1 MTTTTLFWLF
11 ALALAAVTLAALVLP
26 LLRRHGALP
35 PEEESA
41 AVAVFRDHQ
50 RQVEADFTAGTIT
63 AQERDAALEDLV
75 GRFGVELAVPPEA
88 TVPPRS
94 DRPQWVS
101 AVVIVAVLPILAGG
115 LYFVVGNPQA
125 ITAPKSSP
133 EAVAD
138 DPQLVAMVDAL
149 AKRLKENPDDGDG
162 WAMLGRSYRALGRFE
177 ASALAFGEAAKRLP
191 PNAALFTDWAESIT
205 RAQGGSLAGEP
216 TELLQRALA
225 LDPTY
230 QKALAMNGAA
240 AMERN
245 DPATAVAMWKRLR
258 ATLPADSP
266 EAAQIDKVVAQL
278 EASHKGGTPGPAGA
292 PATAASAAPAAK
304 PAPMANAAPT
314 PAPAAK
320 PPPMANAAPA
330 AGAVPAGQ
338 TVEGRVEV
346 DPKLAARVAPGD
358 TVFIFA
364 RDPDGSRMPL
374 AALKL
379 SAGELPKAF
388 ALTDAMA
395 MSAGTTISA
404 AKRVVIE
411 ARISKSG
418 EATLR
423 SGDLAGTSAPVA
435 PGTRDVRIVIDRVSP

>member
-1 MTTTTLFWLF
+1 MTSTPLFWLF

-41 AVAVFRDHQ
+41 AAAIFRDHR

-63 AQERDAALEDLV
+63 AAERDAALEDLV
-75 GRFGVELAVPPEA
+75 GRFGVELAAAPESA
-88 TVPPRS
+88 ARPRS
-94 DRPQWVS
+94 DRPQWIS
-101 AVVIVAVLPILAGG
+101 AIVIVAVLPILAGG
-115 LYFVVGNPQA
+115 LYFVLGNPQA
-125 ITAPKSSP
+125 INAPKSSP
-133 EAVAD
+133 EALAD
-138 DPQLVAMVDAL
+138 DPQIVAMVDAL
-149 AKRLKENPDDGDG
+149 AKRLKENPDDGNG

-177 ASALAFGEAAKRLP
+177 ASALAFGEAARRLP
-191 PNAALFTDWAESIT
+191 PNAAVLTDWAESI
-205 RAQGGSLAGEP
+205 AQVQGRSLAGEP

-225 LDPTY
+225 LDPKY
-230 QKALAMNGAA
+230 QKALAMSGAA

-245 DPATAVAMWKRLR
+245 DPATAVAMWKRLK
-258 ATLPADSP
+258 ATLPPDTP
-266 EAAQIDKVVAQL
+266 ETAQIDKVLAQL
-278 EASHKGGTPGPAGA
+278 EAAHAAGA
-292 PATAASAAPAAK
+292 PAAAAK
-304 PAPMANAAPT
+304 GN
-314 PAPAAK
+314 PAPAAGAAAATK
-320 PPPMANAAPA
+320 SAPMANAAPA
-330 AGAVPAGQ
+330 AKPGPMANAAPGTGAASAGQ
-338 TVEGRVEV
+338 SVEGRVEV

-395 MSAGTTISA
+395 MSAATTISA

-411 ARISKSG
+411 ARISKTG
-418 EATLR
+418 EATLK

-435 PGTRDVRIVIDRVSP
+435 PGARDVRIVIDRVNP